1 MKAVEV
7 SKSRRKFL
15 IKAAYTA
22 PLIATI
28 SVLPS
33 VASAGSPFV
42 RNEDPAKGGNE
53 QPGAAKPRKRNHNN
67 QWSPW

>member
-1 MKAVEV
+1 MKAEEV

-33 VASAGSPFV
+33 IASAGSPV
-42 RNEDPAKGGNE
+42 VPPAATKS
-53 QPGAAKPRKRNHNN
+53 KRNHNN

>member
-7 SKSRRKFL
+7 NKSRRKFL

-42 RNEDPAKGGNE
+42 GNE
-53 QPGAAKPRKRNHNN
+53 HPAATKQKRNHNN